1 MPNATGVS
9 SSIDARWLDALQRLA
24 SRVAHELRGAL
35 NGVSVNVEVVR
46 SRAAKAT
53 ASAAALEPFADAASA
68 QLDDVIELTE
78 ALLGLA
84 RPAREPVDV
93 GTEVKRIVTLLSA
106 AARADS
112 RRLTIDD
119 VAALNGLGT
128 TSAPGSALR
137 FVGCECLL
145 AAVEASTKTRCVAVS
160 DAASAAIRVETLDGE
175 TPSLP
180 SDLVAVA
187 AEWGIDIQ
195 VEPSA
200 ISISFPR

>member
-137 FVGCECLL
+137 FVGCEWLL

>member
-1 MPNATGVS
+1 MS
-9 SSIDARWLDALQRLA
+9 SSVEARWLDALQRLT
-24 SRVAHELRGAL
+24 SRAAHELRGAL

-78 ALLGLA
+78 ALLGLS
-84 RPAREPVDV
+84 RPAREPVEIA
-93 GTEVKRIVTLLSA
+93 TETKRIVTLLSA
-106 AARADS
+106 AARADG

-119 VAALNGLGT
+119 VATLNGVGT

-137 FVGCECLL
+137 FVVCECLL
-145 AAVEASTKTRCVAVS
+145 AAVEASVKTRCAALT
-160 DAASAAIRVETLDGE
+160 DAASPAIRIETLNGD
-175 TPSLP
+175 TTSLP

-187 AEWGIDIQ
+187 AEWGIDVQ
-195 VEPSA
+195 LEPSA
-200 ISISFPR
+200 ISISFPGSGR

>member
-1 MPNATGVS
+1 MTQVA

-24 SRVAHELRGAL
+24 SRSSHEIRGAL

-78 ALLGLA
+78 ALLGLS
-84 RPAREPVDV
+84 RVAREPVEIA
-93 GTEVKRIVTLLSA
+93 TETKRIVTLLAA

-112 RRLTIDD
+112 RRLHIDD
-119 VAALNGLGT
+119 VPALNGLGV
-128 TSAPGSALR
+128 TSAPGSAVR
-137 FVGCECLL
+137 VAVCECLL
-145 AAVEASTKTRCVAVS
+145 AAVDASTKIKCTAIADPS
-160 DAASAAIRVETLDGE
+160 LPAIRIQAPDGE
-175 TPSLP
+175 MISLP

-187 AEWGIDIQ
+187 AESGIDIH
-195 VEPSA
+195 VEASA